1 MGLWKGTKKTV
12 GHMIDLRV
20 EQWVDFSTFKNMNL
34 FLWDHLKTL
43 FTIKKTQHPENFE
56 EAVDRLALS
65 KEALTKQSKRYLK
78 LSLFFLLMTA
88 ALIIYA
94 LVLYKWHNWMGT
106 IICFSLS
113 LYALSL
119 AFRFHFWHFQIS
131 QEKLGCSVWEWY
143 HVMSSIK
150 SNKRKNQP

>member
-1 MGLWKGTKKTV
+1 
-12 GHMIDLRV
+12 MIDLRV
-20 EQWVDFSTFKNMNL
+20 EQWVDFSTFKNINL
-34 FLWDHLKTL
+34 FLWDHLRTL
-43 FTIKKTQHPENFE
+43 FTIKRAENPENFE

-65 KEALTKQSKRYLK
+65 KEMLAKQSARYLK

-106 IICFSLS
+106 FICLSLS

-131 QEKLGCSVWEWY
+131 QEKLGCSVWEWCK
-143 HVMSSIK
+143 VLSTTR
-150 SNKRKNQP
+150 RKNQL